1 MSENSRDFEA
11 WWSDQS
17 LPVKILV
24 VIGFAILGF
33 GILALFGWAVML
45 LWNWIVPETFGLKPL
60 TYWKAWGLF
69 LLCSILFKGM
79 STSSNG
85 SGKRA
90 DRKRKEQL
98 RSYMKGASDQ
108 GEGSGNAPEARP

>member
-1 MSENSRDFEA
+1 MSEKLGDFES
-11 WWSDQS
+11 WWKDRS
-17 LPVKILV
+17 LPAKILV
-24 VIGFAILGF
+24 VLGFAALGF
-33 GILALFGWAVML
+33 GVLALFGWAVML

-60 TYWKAWGLF
+60 SYWKAWGLF

-79 STSSNG
+79 GSSSGG

-98 RSYMKGASDQ
+98 RKYM
-108 GEGSGNAPEARP
+108 EEPETTEAPGIDR